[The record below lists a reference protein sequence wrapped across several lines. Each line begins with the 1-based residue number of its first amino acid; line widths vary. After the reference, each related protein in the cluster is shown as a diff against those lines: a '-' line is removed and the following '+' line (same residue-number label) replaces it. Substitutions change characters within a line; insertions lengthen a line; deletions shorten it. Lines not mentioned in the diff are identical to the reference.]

1 MQRFYKFLSALMSAI
16 GFEETSFKLY
26 LMSLREEPT
35 TNSENEHTKRVVD
48 VTITDAPT
56 NARTSPANDDRL
68 RWN

>member
-26 LMSLREEPT
+26 LMSLREEPRSS
-35 TNSENEHTKRVVD
+35 SEDERPKRVVD
-48 VTITDAPT
+48 VTITDVPT
-56 NARTSPANDDRL
+56 NVRNDPAGDDRL